1 MAGGEVDGEGAARRR
16 RQRRLRSWL
25 KHERQSVAM
34 ALAEYTHHASRGQTR
49 ARARE
54 EAGSETY
61 YAPRGPKTLPPG
73 TRPAPPSEVAGPQGA
88 AVTGGYVAAGAPLLA
103 VSSLRGADGVD
114 DTAVKFLLR
123 AELKLKKKEEE
134 EKEREQARKMKEA
147 QDKADLELAKRDP
160 WWAQHL
166 ADKKAMEERFNKA
179 SSSSKRKRKKRRKRR
194 TPRTSSLPGR
204 ARRRHRQRHV
214 PVSLFDMWSMS
225 LLCGMCSF
233 HRCNDE
239 ICADIY
245 FYFRFKLKGKGLC
258 EQWEVFLY
266 GDKIIKV
273 DRDTSVVLPRG
284 VPPSGFGGVG
294 FGSSPYLDT
303 KHTIYE
309 LCLPSER
316 VCVAMSC
323 GGGFS
328 PDGAYDSV
336 WDRVMPMTGI
346 FLQLFPVPGVVGC
359 VCMLNHWFS
368 SNDEICADN
377 YFFPVQVDGKCRSVK
392 WELYLYGDL
401 SIKVDRVSVEVL
413 PRGVPPLR
421 FFTLLGN
428 GSHHLWVV
436 PAFRAWHGDEH
447 ASGSSSLEW
456 EVLRDVRVHSS
467 FCGPP
472 AMSFTVSLAGSTIDA
487 TAAAVPRALLR
498 QTALPL
504 RLQCAAQVLTPHV
517 V

>member
-1 MAGGEVDGEGAARRR
+1 
-16 RQRRLRSWL
+16 
-25 KHERQSVAM
+25 M

-61 YAPRGPKTLPPG
+61 HAPRGPKTLPPG
-73 TRPAPPSEVAGPQGA
+73 LRPAPPSEVAGPQGSA
-88 AVTGGYVAAGAPLLA
+88 ATGGYVAAGAPLLA

-123 AELKLKKKEEE
+123 AELRKKKKEEE
-134 EKEREQARKMKEA
+134 EKEREQARKLKEA

-166 ADKKAMEERFNKA
+166 ADMKAMELRNKA

-214 PVSLFDMWSMS
+214 PVSLFDRWSMS
-225 LLCGMCSF
+225 LLCSACSF

-239 ICADIY
+239 ICADN
-245 FYFRFKLKGKGLC
+245 FYFPWFKLEGKGLC

-284 VPPSGFGGVG
+284 VPPSGIGGVG
-294 FGSSPYLDT
+294 FGSSPFLDT

-316 VCVAMSC
+316 VFVAMSC

-328 PDGAYDSV
+328 PDGAYGSMGQRDADDWKYSFDYFQYQRDV
-336 WDRVMPMTGI
+336 E
-346 FLQLFPVPGVVGC
+346 C

-368 SNDEICADN
+368 SIDEICADN
-377 YFFPVQVDGKCRSVK
+377 YFFPVQVEGQ
-392 WELYLYGDL
+392 
-401 SIKVDRVSVEVL
+401 VS
-413 PRGVPPLR
+413 
-421 FFTLLGN
+421 
-428 GSHHLWVV
+428 
-436 PAFRAWHGDEH
+436 
-447 ASGSSSLEW
+447 
-456 EVLRDVRVHSS
+456 
-467 FCGPP
+467 
-472 AMSFTVSLAGSTIDA
+472 
-487 TAAAVPRALLR
+487 
-498 QTALPL
+498 Q
-504 RLQCAAQVLTPHV
+504 
-517 V
+517 